1 MIPNTT
7 EKREPPPVT
16 RGLNSQN
23 VSIPDTKLEVSLDW
37 LQGTGRPVVGV
48 TLHSLLSF
56 LQDMTGEV
64 FTLEENRPI
73 RVGRAFAN
81 SGRSC
86 NGALIAWNEVNGGID
101 YLLSLPASVL
111 AALPLVS
118 ADSASLA
125 GLCLTLYNAFAFR
138 ATRLDIA
145 LDDYS
150 KIVSV
155 PEVAALVRAPRV
167 NDEGQDDPGGKMRH
181 VVGVRETR
189 VIESQSL
196 RKPGMSVYFGS
207 TQSLLMVRFYEKF
220 LESQG
225 EKDCNRWEAQFRKEK
240 AAGLF
245 KMLVQVMAEIPE
257 ELSRFMA
264 GHVLGAIDLVE
275 FHEKNLERC
284 VRLWFWQVYRDA
296 VQLALKVPLPKR
308 TNSLQQK
315 LAWIERSVSKTLA
328 IFADVF
334 GVHGAKQRV
343 DRFVQESRQRFTLA
357 DYNLIQASVGFYDE
371 QRRCAV

>member
-1 MIPNTT
+1 
-7 EKREPPPVT
+7 
-16 RGLNSQN
+16 
-23 VSIPDTKLEVSLDW
+23 
-37 LQGTGRPVVGV
+37 
-48 TLHSLLSF
+48 
-56 LQDMTGEV
+56 
-64 FTLEENRPI
+64 
-73 RVGRAFAN
+73 
-81 SGRSC
+81 
-86 NGALIAWNEVNGGID
+86 
-101 YLLSLPASVL
+101 
-111 AALPLVS
+111 
-118 ADSASLA
+118 
-125 GLCLTLYNAFAFR
+125 
-138 ATRLDIA
+138 
-145 LDDYS
+145 
-150 KIVSV
+150 
-155 PEVAALVRAPRV
+155 
-167 NDEGQDDPGGKMRH
+167 
-181 VVGVRETR
+181 
-189 VIESQSL
+189 
-196 RKPGMSVYFGS
+196 
-207 TQSLLMVRFYEKF
+207 
-220 LESQG
+220 
-225 EKDCNRWEAQFRKEK
+225 
-240 AAGLF
+240 
-245 KMLVQVMAEIPE
+245 MLVQVMAEIPE